1 MNDDLRQ
8 MQRQDLLMQA
18 SLFKLLGDTNRLRI
32 IRIISYEPSSVSN
45 ICCELNLEQSLVSH
59 HLSNLRKFNVV
70 SSQRNNKQIIY
81 SIKRD
86 MLSEALDILDHFL
99 ERIETETTLEKIHR
113 KETEN
118 NLRKE
123 KETEAESY
131 RKTRE
136 TKKQEE
142 KDKDEDEISN
152 NQYEFKKDI
161 LELIE

>member
-8 MQRQDLLMQA
+8 RQNLLMQA

-45 ICCELNLEQSLVSH
+45 ICCELKLEQSLVSH

-86 MLSEALDILDHFL
+86 MLSEALDLLDHFL
-99 ERIETETTLEKIHR
+99 ERIETETTLEKLR
-113 KETEN
+113 WKELESKH
-118 NLRKE
+118 RKE
-123 KETEAESY
+123 KEIEAEIY
-131 RKTRE
+131 RKGPE
-136 TKKQEE
+136 AKKQEE
-142 KDKDEDEISN
+142 KYEDTDEFSN

-161 LELIE
+161 LELIR